1 MCGIVG
7 YLGDRNCVQTLV
19 DGLRRLEYRGYDS
32 AGLAV
37 LEGSA
42 FKILKAKGKVSELQ
56 KKVQEEWPTGTC
68 SPAKMGIAHTRWA
81 THGAPTEHNAH
92 PHCDGDNKFAMVHN
106 GIIENYSA
114 LKKRLE
120 AKGHIFKSETDSEVL
135 VHLISECYEG
145 DVIQAVAAA
154 LKQVEGTFGI
164 AVICREHPGLMVVAR
179 RGSPIVIGV
188 GENEMLVASDV
199 SAIIAY
205 TKRVIY
211 LNDDDLAILK
221 QDSVDIR
228 NIDNVPVSRET
239 ANIDW
244 DAAAAEKGGFEHF
257 MLKEIFEQPES
268 IANAIRGRLDE
279 VAATPRL
286 QGLNLSPRE
295 MAQINRIVMA
305 ACGTS
310 LHAGMMGE
318 YYFED
323 LAGIP
328 TTIEQAAEFRYRN
341 PIIEPETMVLA
352 ISQSGETADTLAA
365 VREAINKGAI
375 VTSICNVVGSTIA
388 RETGRGVY
396 IHAGPEIGVAS
407 TKAFTCQVIVMLMM
421 AVMFGRGRRLSR
433 EDGSKAL
440 AEIARVPQL
449 VKEVLARAPEIEALA
464 KKYAKMH
471 DFFFIGRG
479 YLYPVAIEGA
489 LKLKEI
495 SYIHAEGYHAA
506 ELKHGPIAL
515 LDEYV
520 PVVALAND
528 IPGKDKIM
536 GNIQECKARKAPVI
550 ATVTVGDND
559 AAAHAD
565 DVIWIPK
572 CSQLVVPIPTIV
584 ALQMFSYYVAKE
596 RGCSIDQP
604 RNLAKSVTV
613 E

>member
-7 YLGDRNCVQTLV
+7 YLGDRNCVQTLI

-32 AGLAV
+32 SGIAI
-37 LEGSA
+37 LENGQI
-42 FKILKAKGKVSELQ
+42 KVVKAKGKVSELQ
-56 KKVQEEWPTGTC
+56 KKTQAEWPAGKE
-68 SPAKMGIAHTRWA
+68 AKAKLGIAHTRWA
-81 THGAPTEHNAH
+81 THGAPTETNAH
-92 PHCDGDNKFAMVHN
+92 PHCDGDGKFTMVHN
-106 GIIENYSA
+106 GIIENYAA

-120 AKGHIFKSETDSEVL
+120 AKGHKFKSETDSEVL
-135 VHLISECYEG
+135 IHLISECYEG
-145 DVIQAVAAA
+145 DVLQATAAA

-164 AVICREHPGLMVVAR
+164 AVICSDTPDTMIVAR

-188 GENEMLVASDV
+188 GNNETIVASDV
-199 SAIIAY
+199 SALIAY
-205 TKRVIY
+205 TKSVIY
-211 LNDDDLAILK
+211 LNDDDLAIVK
-221 QDSVDIR
+221 RDSVDIR
-228 NIDNVPVSRET
+228 NIDNVPVSREI
-239 ANIDW
+239 AHIDW
-244 DAAAAEKGGFEHF
+244 DASAAEKGGFEHF
-257 MLKEIFEQPES
+257 MLKEIFEQPDAL
-268 IANAIRGRLDE
+268 ANAIRGRLDDSQAS
-279 VAATPRL
+279 VKL
-286 QGLNLSPRE
+286 SGLNLSPRE
-295 MAQINRIVMA
+295 MAAVNRIVVA

-318 YYFED
+318 YFFED

-328 TTIEQAAEFRYRN
+328 TNIEQAAEFRYRN
-341 PIIEPETMVLA
+341 PIIEQETMVLA

-388 RETGRGVY
+388 RETGRGIY

-421 AVMFGRGRRLSR
+421 AIMFGRGRRLSR
-433 EDGSKAL
+433 EEGVKAL
-440 AEIARVPQL
+440 AEIRRVPQL
-449 VKEVLARAPEIEALA
+449 VKEVLDRAKEIEAIA
-464 KKYAKMH
+464 RKYAKAH

-515 LDEYV
+515 LDENV
-520 PVVALAND
+520 PVLALAND
-528 IPGKDKIM
+528 IPGKDKIA
-536 GNIQECKARKAPVI
+536 GNIQECRARKSPVI
-550 ATVTVGDND
+550 ATVTVGDD
-559 AAAHAD
+559 DTAAHAD

-572 CSQLVVPIPTIV
+572 CSQLVAPIPTVV